1 MKGEAKRSKGRRNV
15 PSMLRISRMSAGFS
29 QDELSIITGI
39 DPSRLSR
46 IERGYREARPGE
58 RVLISR
64 ALRKNER
71 ELFPLRPAAE
81 A

>member
-1 MKGEAKRSKGRRNV
+1 MKSESCRNKGRKNI
-15 PSMLRISRMSAGFS
+15 PSKLRVSRLSAGFS